1 MKMFEGYPDV
11 MTVPQVARALSVGRS
26 RINVL
31 IRTKELSS
39 FKVGQKTLI
48 PKMKLIDFVL
58 QSIGENIRTPQR
70 HSTGIIVGESSPVGK
85 EIT

>member
-1 MKMFEGYPDV
+1 MFEEYPDV
-11 MTVPQVARALSVGRS
+11 MTVSQVARALSVGRS

-39 FKVGQKTLI
+39 FKVGRTTLV
-48 PKMKLIDFVL
+48 PKMKLIDFVM
-58 QSIGENIRTPQR
+58 QSIGEDISTPQR
-70 HSTGIIVGESSPVGK
+70 HSIGNIVGKSSPVGK